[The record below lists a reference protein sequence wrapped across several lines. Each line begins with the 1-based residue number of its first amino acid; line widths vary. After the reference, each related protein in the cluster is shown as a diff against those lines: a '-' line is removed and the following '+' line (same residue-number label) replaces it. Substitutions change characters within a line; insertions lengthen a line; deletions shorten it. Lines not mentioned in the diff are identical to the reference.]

1 MITTRQREILEALIE
16 LYGRK
21 KTSIKGIEI
30 AEALKRTSG
39 TIRNQMQTLH
49 ALGYVEGVPGP
60 KGGYIPSM
68 NAYEILNIEQ
78 FKKPKSVY
86 VYREGKQIKDMLV
99 QKILFSNIP
108 HPGEC
113 RSVITV
119 IGDTTQIKD
128 GDLIK
133 VGPTPTNY
141 ITLVGKVIGRDD
153 THREIL
159 IKTDS
164 ISSIPRERIGTF
176 ATRKL
181 ITVNPEMKITEC
193 ARILAEN
200 GIEGVPVVGNE
211 KLVGITTLYDIVRAF
226 ADGNIE
232 GVVADVTVKDVLT
245 IDKDAEIVE
254 CVKLMKKHAVG
265 RLIITEGEK
274 PVGIVTR
281 TDIVSKIVG

>member
-1 MITTRQREILEALIE
+1 MITTRQREILEALIQ
-16 LYGRK
+16 LYERK

-60 KGGYIPSM
+60 KGGYVPSM

-78 FKKPKSVY
+78 FKKARAVY
-86 VYREGKQIKDMLV
+86 VYRKGKKIEDMLV
-99 QKILFSNIP
+99 QKILFTNIP

-128 GDLIK
+128 GDLIR
-133 VGPTPTNY
+133 VGPTPINH
-141 ITLVGKVIGRDD
+141 ITVVGKVIGRDD
-153 THREIL
+153 MHREIL
-159 IKTDS
+159 LKTDS
-164 ISSIPRERIGTF
+164 ISSIPRASIGTF
-176 ATRKL
+176 ATKKL
-181 ITVNPEMKITEC
+181 ITVTPKMKINEC

-200 GIEGVPVVGNE
+200 GIEGVPVVEDG

-226 ADGNIE
+226 AEGNID
-232 GVVADVTVKDVLT
+232 GVVADVIVKDVLT

-254 CVKLMKKHAVG
+254 CVKLMKKHVVG